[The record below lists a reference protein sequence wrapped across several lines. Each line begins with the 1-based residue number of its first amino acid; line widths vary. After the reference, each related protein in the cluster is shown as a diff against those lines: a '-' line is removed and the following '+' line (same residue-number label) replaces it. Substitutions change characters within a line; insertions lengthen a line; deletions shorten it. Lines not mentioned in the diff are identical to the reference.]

1 MEMCWQQNPEERPS
15 FNDIYNSLGDMLT
28 NNEVNMMNFFSYQR
42 FLKTNKLSNQDFYDT
57 YFET

>member
-28 NNEVNMMNFFSYQR
+28 NNEVEMTNFFSYQR